1 MRLGRIVPMPGGLYY
16 EHSGTGYLRPPS
28 LGKESAM
35 QVILNSWK
43 EIAVYIGR
51 GVRTVQRWERELAL
65 PVRRPR
71 GKARSAV
78 IAVPSEVDE
87 WLRSSRIRVLDEP
100 SKKPSV
106 PPRSSKDTAQS
117 VTARRVTREAA

>member
-1 MRLGRIVPMPGGLYY
+1 MPGGLYY

-100 SKKPSV
+100 LNLKKRSV
-106 PPRSSKDTAQS
+106 PPRSGKDTAQS
-117 VTARRVTREAA
+117 GTARRVTREAA